1 VTSSNAKFGSRS
13 SFDIVGGIG
22 LPGSVDILLRS
33 LYGLDVFFAGTFLGL
48 VVLEGCDLVNAASPL
63 AAASRLTLGLYR

>member
-33 LYGLDVFFAGTFLGL
+33 LYGLDVFLAGTFLGL
-48 VVLEGCDLVNAASPL
+48 VVLEGCDLVNAASL